1 MPNTSITLYG
11 LPMSGHCHRV
21 ELMLR
26 MLKLEFHYEEVSRTD
41 FSSPAFLGLNPL
53 GQVPVLKDN
62 NLVLADSNAIL
73 VYLATTYDAARVW
86 YPNVPAIAV
95 QIQRWLSIAA
105 GELRFGPAMA
115 RAIRLSVRS
124 GDIGAAQMIA
134 ERLMTFMNAHLAERN
149 FLSDGSPTI
158 ADLACYFLYCG
169 RAGRR
174 HLLGALFAYSR
185 VARAHRGAAGV
196 YAYASL
202 TPAHLMEAAR
212 AIEVP
217 RQGDRYGGNSKI

>member
-26 MLKLEFHYEEVSRTD
+26 MLKLEFHYEEVSRAD

-86 YPNVPAIAV
+86 YPNIPAIAV

-124 GDIGAAQMIA
+124 GDIGAAQKIA

-158 ADLACYFLYCG
+158 ADLACYSYIAVAPEGGISLEPYSHI
-169 RAGRR
+169 RAWLERIE
-174 HLLGALFAYSR
+174 ALPGF
-185 VARAHRGAAGV
+185 
-196 YAYASL
+196 
-202 TPAHLMEAAR
+202 TPM
-212 AIEVP
+212 P
-217 RQGDRYGGNSKI
+217 RSFPRT